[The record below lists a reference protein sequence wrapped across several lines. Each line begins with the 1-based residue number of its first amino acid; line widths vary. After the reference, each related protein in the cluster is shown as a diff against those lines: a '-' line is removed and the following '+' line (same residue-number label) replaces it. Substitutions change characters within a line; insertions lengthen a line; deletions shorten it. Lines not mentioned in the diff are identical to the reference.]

1 MFSISSPL
9 SSARFRE
16 KVSWSVCQNLIPPTT
31 RRSRVGKLFWES
43 TAATTSTM
51 STTTQ
56 CFVVSQTGALIAC
69 TRKRRAVTPDTE
81 ECDSEISASRISN
94 VVNNEDELEG
104 EEEDVQPGMEDTPN
118 RQARSCQ
125 RFLSTSAPL
134 SNLSLPG
141 SSSIGEPQHRPPRQP
156 HSRPPQPWPPSPA
169 PPMASP
175 CLFVAKSV
183 LTRDYLRCGNWRT

>member
-1 MFSISSPL
+1 
-9 SSARFRE
+9 
-16 KVSWSVCQNLIPPTT
+16 
-31 RRSRVGKLFWES
+31 
-43 TAATTSTM
+43 M

-69 TRKRRAVTPDTE
+69 TRKRRAVTPDRE

-94 VVNNEDELEG
+94 VANNEDELEG

-125 RFLSTSAPL
+125 RFLSTSPPL
-134 SNLSLPG
+134 INLSLPG
-141 SSSIGEPQHRPPRQP
+141 LSSIGEPQHPPPRRP